1 MMKVVGEEGTSTED
15 FVLYMKSEFLDSV
28 YFQQNSFDEV
38 DAAVSVERQNYVFNK
53 VLTVLGSDF
62 ALKDKDEARTFFN
75 QMRQKFVDWNYIS
88 ETTSDYKAKEKE
100 IDDLYASKNGTLQAE
115 ADQLLK
121 DGE

>member
-1 MMKVVGEEGTSTED
+1 
-15 FVLYMKSEFLDSV
+15 MKSEFLDSV

-62 ALKDKDEARTFFN
+62 ALENKDEARAFFN

-88 ETTSDYKAKEKE
+88 ESSSDYKAKEKE
-100 IDDLYASKNGTLQAE
+100 IDELYASKSGTLQDVASE
-115 ADQLLK
+115 LLK
-121 DGE
+121 GGE

>member
-62 ALKDKDEARTFFN
+62 DLKDKDEARTFFN

>member
-15 FVLYMKSEFLDSV
+15 FVLYLKSEFLDSV

-62 ALKDKDEARTFFN
+62 ALENKDEARAFFN

-88 ETTSDYKAKEKE
+88 ESTGEYKTKEAE
-100 IDDLYASKNGTLQAE
+100 IDELYASKNGALIETVSN
-115 ADQLLK
+115 LLK